1 MEKATQRIKKVA
13 IIGPESTGKS
23 DLCELLAQHYRTV
36 FVPEYARQY
45 FERHDISKY
54 ELSDL
59 VLIAKEQLALE
70 KSMLSKAQG
79 FLFYDTTLI
88 TIKIWAQHRFKTV
101 PKIISE
107 SIKADDYDYYLLS
120 NNDVEWVKDPQRF
133 DEDIRDY
140 LFELNK
146 QELEVL
152 GVRYDIIKGVGEER
166 LHSTIKLIDDF
177 FGFSK

>member
-45 FERHDISKY
+45 FENHDILNY
-54 ELSDL
+54 HISDL
-59 VLIAKEQLALE
+59 EIIAKEQLALE
-70 KSMLSKAQG
+70 KKILPEAKNY
-79 FLFYDTTLI
+79 LFYDTTLI
-88 TIKIWAQHRFKTV
+88 TIKIWSQHRFDMV
-101 PKIISE
+101 PKMISE
-107 SIKADDYDYYLLS
+107 AIKPGDYDYYLLS
-120 NNDVEWVKDPQRF
+120 NNDVKWVKDPQRF

-146 QELEVL
+146 QELQKL
-152 GVRYDIIKGVGEER
+152 GVNYDVISGVGEER

-177 FGFSK
+177 FSSGG

>member
-140 LFELNK
+140 LFDLNERELQKLN
-146 QELEVL
+146 VH
-152 GVRYDIIKGVGEER
+152 YNIISGVGEQR
-166 LHSTIKLIDDF
+166 FLNTLQLIENH
-177 FGFSK
+177 FSKF